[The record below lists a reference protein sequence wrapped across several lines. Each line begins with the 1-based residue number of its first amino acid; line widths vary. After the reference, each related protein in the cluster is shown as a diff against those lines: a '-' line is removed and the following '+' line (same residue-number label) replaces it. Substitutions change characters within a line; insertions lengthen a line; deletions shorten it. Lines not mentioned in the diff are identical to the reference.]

1 MVLGAWNKRR
11 TKNEDKETSSDS
23 LVLIQHHPLLGDWFG
38 LLIGELILSK
48 LRDAALLLSEIFK
61 QFTCITYTW

>member
-11 TKNEDKETSSDS
+11 TKNEEKETSSDS
-23 LVLIQHHPLLGDWFG
+23 LLIQHHPLLGDWFG

-48 LRDAALLLSEIFK
+48 LRDAALFLSEIFK
-61 QFTCITYTW
+61 QFICITYTW